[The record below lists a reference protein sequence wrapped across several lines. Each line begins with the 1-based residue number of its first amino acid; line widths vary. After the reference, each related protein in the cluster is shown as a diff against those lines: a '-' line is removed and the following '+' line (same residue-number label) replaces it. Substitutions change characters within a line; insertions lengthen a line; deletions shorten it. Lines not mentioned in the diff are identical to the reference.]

1 MKLSNEEVTRYSRHL
16 TLPEVGMQG
25 QLKLKEAKVLM
36 IGAGGLGSP
45 LGMYLGAAGIG
56 KIGVIDFDVVDQT
69 NLHRQIAHS
78 LGDLGR
84 PKAESLRE
92 TLLAANPNVRVEV
105 HDGRLTRD
113 NALEL
118 FECYDIIADGS
129 DNFETRYLIN
139 DAAFFTKKP
148 LVSASIFRFQ
158 GQLSVFDPASGGPCY
173 RCLYS
178 QPPPASLVP
187 S

>member
-1 MKLSNEEVTRYSRHL
+1 MKLNNEEISRYSRHL

-25 QLKLKEAKVLM
+25 QMKLKEAKVLM

-45 LGMYLGAAGIG
+45 LGMYLGAVGVG
-56 KIGVIDFDVVDQT
+56 TIGVIDFDVVDHT

-78 LGDLGR
+78 TGDLGR
-84 PKAESLRE
+84 SKAESLRE
-92 TLLAANPNVRVEV
+92 TLIASNPNVEVEV
-105 HDGRLTRD
+105 HNERLTRE
-113 NALEL
+113 NAIEL
-118 FECYDIIADGS
+118 FSCYDVVTDGS

-139 DAAFFTKKP
+139 DAAYLTHTP

-158 GQLSVFDPASGGPCY
+158 GQLSVFDAHAGGPCY

-178 QPPPASLVP
+178 NPPPASLVP

>member
-56 KIGVIDFDVVDQT
+56 TIGVIDFDVVDQT

-78 LGDLGR
+78 LGISDAPKPSPCGR
-84 PKAESLRE
+84 RFWQ
-92 TLLAANPNVRVEV
+92 R
-105 HDGRLTRD
+105 TRTS
-113 NALEL
+113 
-118 FECYDIIADGS
+118 GS
-129 DNFETRYLIN
+129 
-139 DAAFFTKKP
+139 KCMM
-148 LVSASIFRFQ
+148 
-158 GQLSVFDPASGGPCY
+158 SG
-173 RCLYS
+173 
-178 QPPPASLVP
+178 
-187 S
+187 